1 MIRFPKG
8 FCVLFFVCL
17 LLPVITGCHY
27 RGDAVPLNPDE
38 KVAFDRIAVIPFQ
51 QILPDEPTGGVV
63 RCPLCGVNF
72 AAAKS
77 AGTPEKVLERLFTD
91 QIRKTHPKLTLLEG
105 EKVDGIFRRVSASS
119 LKTPLKDVL
128 REVGSELEVQG
139 VVVGHLYRFRER
151 KGVAY
156 TVEQPASVAFD
167 LHLVRVS
174 DGTIVWRTQFDKTQ
188 GSLMEDLLQIAA
200 FLRQKGRWVTAAEL
214 AEEGMEEALQTF
226 PVLP

>member
-1 MIRFPKG
+1 M
-8 FCVLFFVCL
+8 
-17 LLPVITGCHY
+17 
-27 RGDAVPLNPDE
+27 
-38 KVAFDRIAVIPFQ
+38 
-51 QILPDEPTGGVV
+51 
-63 RCPLCGVNF
+63 
-72 AAAKS
+72 
-77 AGTPEKVLERLFTD
+77 
-91 QIRKTHPKLTLLEG
+91 TLLEG

-128 REVGSELEVQG
+128 REVGRELEVQG

-174 DGTIVWRTQFDKTQ
+174 DGKIVWRAQFDKTQ

-214 AEEGMEEALQTF
+214 AEEGMEEVLRTF